1 MAADCPKNT
10 LNLKTEGAMKTRSH
24 WHYGKLS
31 CLDQNLMPNST
42 RLPSEMTLI
51 PHDEDSAYRA
61 DVKKKDD
68 KTQTI
73 SHTFHLSCHF
83 FYKSIIR
90 ILKLL

>member
-31 CLDQNLMPNST
+31 CLDQNLMPDST

-61 DVKKKDD
+61 DVKKKMTRL
-68 KTQTI
+68 KQNFPHF
-73 SHTFHLSCHF
+73 SFKLSF
-83 FYKSIIR
+83 F
-90 ILKLL
+90 L